1 MRTNVIPFPLN
12 SSFRQTVQNWN
23 PDAEEVGALPGT
35 EVEVRNRTYG
45 GTIVLRAL
53 RYTGSSNLTVLP
65 GSALNVDMSTG
76 QTFSGLNNAIG
87 QFSYPASPFL
97 PAAGVVVTPG
107 DVIWAVI
114 DGLVQVRKTS
124 GSGTAISAG
133 AMVTPSTTA
142 GLYTTGATGGRVVGV
157 AAAAAG
163 DSATT
168 VLVQVGSNWGR
179 AL

>member
-1 MRTNVIPFPLN
+1 MRTSVIPFPLN

-35 EVEVRNRTYG
+35 EIQIRNRTHG
-45 GTIVLRAL
+45 GTIILRAL

-65 GSALNVDMSTG
+65 GHALSVDMSTG
-76 QTFSGLNNAIG
+76 RTFSGLNNAIG

-114 DGLVQVRKTS
+114 EGLVPIRKTTGG
-124 GSGTAISAG
+124 GSAIAAG
-133 AMVTPSTTA
+133 AWVTPSATA

-157 AAAAAG
+157 AAAAAN

-168 VLVQVGSNWGR
+168 VLVQVGSNWGQS
-179 AL
+179 L